1 MLVILSPA
9 KTMDMSVVEQELPGT
24 TPEYTAEAE
33 YLAEHMRHFSASELE
48 KMLKISPKLAAENYE
63 RYQRFGS
70 LSNSRKQA
78 LFAYN
83 GSVFKAIDPNSFSL
97 EDLKYAQDRV
107 RIISTL
113 YGLVRPLD
121 LIQAYRIAFS
131 VKLDGANLYDY
142 WVPKLTTPLLED
154 GWRDYGESGQYGY
167 SGSVEDGRVEER
179 GEGDY
184 TGISG
189 MAGW

>member
-9 KTMDMSVVEQELPGT
+9 KTMDMSVVEQEFPGT

-33 YLAEHMRHFSASELE
+33 YLAEQMRRFSESQLE

-70 LSNSRKQA
+70 LSNPRKQA

-83 GSVFKAIDPNSFSL
+83 GSVFKAIDPNSFSS

-107 RIISTL
+107 RISQRFMVWC
-113 YGLVRPLD
+113 VRW
-121 LIQAYRIAFS
+121 I
-131 VKLDGANLYDY
+131 
-142 WVPKLTTPLLED
+142 
-154 GWRDYGESGQYGY
+154 
-167 SGSVEDGRVEER
+167 
-179 GEGDY
+179 
-184 TGISG
+184 
-189 MAGW
+189 